1 MEYYLP
7 IKYTIWLTMGE
18 GMLSELELAAAS
30 LDSSPICDVSKLVL
44 VAAGQV
50 AGVSS
55 GPAFSTLSA
64 DLQTKYTWVG
74 VLRFFF

>member
-1 MEYYLP
+1 
-7 IKYTIWLTMGE
+7 MGE
-18 GMLSELELAAAS
+18 GMLRELELAAAS

-64 DLQTKYTWVG
+64 DLQTKYT
-74 VLRFFF
+74 